1 MVEKNRKRI
10 NEEAEVCKSHD
21 LERFLKEKEAVERQ
35 IEAERR
41 ERELERAD
49 TAIAKVNAGIT
60 SQHMIS
66 D

>member
-10 NEEAEVCKSHD
+10 NEEAEVRKSHD

-49 TAIAKVNAGIT
+49 TAIAKANAGIT